1 MENTNK
7 IALVT
12 GGSRG
17 LGRDMALRLAEK
29 GINVILTYQSRKE
42 DAAEVVAKIQQAGQ
56 KAAALQ
62 LSVGDI
68 KSFYAF
74 LEQLKQVLQQTFQ
87 ADRFDFLINNA
98 GMGGHAL
105 ISETSEALFDEL
117 MNVHFKGVYFL
128 TQKSL
133 PLLNDGGGIINISSG
148 LARVSFPGAA
158 AYGSLKGAVEVFT
171 RYLAAELGARK
182 IKANV
187 VAPGAIATDFN
198 GGLVRDNEE
207 LNKQVAA
214 FTALG
219 RVGVSEDIGGVVAF
233 LCTEDARW
241 INAQRIEVS
250 GGMRL

>member
-42 DAAEVVAKIQQAGQ
+42 DAEEVVAKIQQAGQ

-68 KSFYAF
+68 KSFDAF

-158 AYGSLKGAVEVFT
+158 AYGSLKG
-171 RYLAAELGARK
+171 G
-182 IKANV
+182 
-187 VAPGAIATDFN
+187 
-198 GGLVRDNEE
+198 
-207 LNKQVAA
+207 
-214 FTALG
+214 
-219 RVGVSEDIGGVVAF
+219 S
-233 LCTEDARW
+233 
-241 INAQRIEVS
+241 
-250 GGMRL
+250 